1 MRVAKRKAARRPNGR
16 RDDES
21 CCPLPRCRLWC
32 LCAPPMGGGGWS
44 RKGATLRTLKTR
56 AVCELVN
63 EMGVLAGSGA
73 LVEDSRQGL
82 KLTVSQADR

>member
-1 MRVAKRKAARRPNGR
+1 MNLVVLCLGVAYGVSALRQWGV
-16 RDDES
+16 
-21 CCPLPRCRLWC
+21 
-32 LCAPPMGGGGWS
+32 GVS

-82 KLTVSQADR
+82 KLVSRADR